1 MRNTSSG
8 FGQHSERYSHSQ
20 VDRPRVERAIGALL
34 RFATQVG
41 ISGVD
46 LIGMLNRGM
55 NVPEILSILEEK
67 AQGRSH

>member
-8 FGQHSERYSHSQ
+8 FGQHSERYSPSQ
-20 VDRPRVERAIGALL
+20 VDRPRVERAIGELL
-34 RFATQVG
+34 TFAAQVG

-46 LIGMLNRGM
+46 LIGMLNRGASI
-55 NVPEILSILEEK
+55 PEILSILEEK